1 MLRDSNGAARKRH
14 VSQQRAQPITRVLM
28 VALDGANNRL
38 VKKTMVWASAGMSQ
52 SWQLRAVNRRPR
64 HAKRLWDLPVVR

>member
-1 MLRDSNGAARKRH
+1 M
-14 VSQQRAQPITRVLM
+14 VS
-28 VALDGANNRL
+28 LDRANNRL